1 MTFSIN
7 ILPFAPLICVSLAG
21 CSYNGFGTSSSAA
34 IVTGNAV
41 VHELRGRG
49 LHVATMQG
57 TAIFSFG
64 IYHEV
69 LVFAGNCEDEPT
81 GLTGRQALIKTQT
94 LAASVTDTT
103 GLEIALG
110 RRWSGLTLGRHQA
123 AVLVEVPQGTEIA
136 RSLHLDLNDLSAT
149 NVDQLDGI
157 LCNKE
162 TGT

>member
-1 MTFSIN
+1 M
-7 ILPFAPLICVSLAG
+7 
-21 CSYNGFGTSSSAA
+21 
-34 IVTGNAV
+34 TGNAI

-49 LHVATMQG
+49 LHVATMRG
-57 TAIFSFG
+57 TAIFSLG

-69 LVFAGNCEDEPT
+69 LVFAGNCEDGPAR
-81 GLTGRQALIKTQT
+81 LTDRQALIKNQT

-123 AVLVEVPQGTEIA
+123 AVLVDVPQGAEIS
-136 RSLHLDLNDLSAT
+136 RSLHLDLTDLSAT
-149 NVDQLDGI
+149 SVDQQDDT
-157 LCNKE
+157 LCTKE